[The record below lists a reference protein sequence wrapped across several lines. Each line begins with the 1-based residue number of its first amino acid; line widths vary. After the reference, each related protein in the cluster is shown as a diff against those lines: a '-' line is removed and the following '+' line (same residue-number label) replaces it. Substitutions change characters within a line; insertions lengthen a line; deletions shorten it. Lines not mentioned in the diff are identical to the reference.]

1 MQHAYYAIIIRT
13 VLINNSNVPTQISE
27 EFFYLQRKGGRG
39 WFAVA
44 CDNHT
49 QCFVGNL
56 SDIIVGALPFETCLC
71 KDKACASTREFSVS
85 AVEPEQSW
93 VNDMPL
99 LQNGMTSM
107 LP

>member
-1 MQHAYYAIIIRT
+1 MNLVQHAYYAIIIRT

-49 QCFVGNL
+49 VFVGNL
-56 SDIIVGALPFETCLC
+56 SDIIIGGPAIRNVF
-71 KDKACASTREFSVS
+71 V
-85 AVEPEQSW
+85 
-93 VNDMPL
+93 
-99 LQNGMTSM
+99 
-107 LP
+107 